1 MAQWFFE
8 VADCFDFDRGVVSI
22 ALNYL
27 DRVLIANQRT
37 NKFTTKEELQLTAV
51 TSLYLAMKLH
61 GETVPCRK
69 KGRKYE
75 RKKLTIEA
83 FVVLSKHQ
91 FDAATI
97 EAMERTLL
105 SILNWQLNPPDARS
119 YVACMLEL
127 MPQQDVYIREWRCIF
142 DIARYIAELSL
153 GESDL
158 LFQVR
163 PSVVALASIL
173 CAINSLGRAAR
184 PLPPVHVLE
193 NMSNKIFQATSLGLD
208 MDIVTE
214 TATSLTHLCPSIF
227 VKDNGPIQRKR
238 KSTSSTDSDST
249 CDQVSLDEIVDR
261 VGEPSH
267 AAQRKTSPVCV
278 GSFDDNPF
286 LVKAGRHRKR
296 R

>member
-51 TSLYLAMKLH
+51 TTLYLAMKLH
-61 GETVPCRK
+61 GEIHPVK
-69 KGRKYE
+69 KRGRKYE

-127 MPQQDVYIREWRCIF
+127 MPQRDQYLREWQNIF
-142 DIARYIAELSL
+142 DIGRYVAELSL

-163 PSVVALASIL
+163 PSVVGLASIL
-173 CAINSLGRAAR
+173 CAINCLGKAAR

-193 NMSNKIFQATSLGLD
+193 NMSNRIFQATSLGLD
-208 MDIVTE
+208 TDIVTK
-214 TATSLTHLCPSIF
+214 TATRLARLCPSIF
-227 VKDNGPIQRKR
+227 VKDSSPVRRKR
-238 KSTSSTDSDST
+238 KSSSSTSYTYDD
-249 CDQVSLDEIVDR
+249 VSIDEIVDR
-261 VGEPSH
+261 GDAPSH
-267 AAQRKTSPVCV
+267 AQRKTSPVCV
-278 GSFDDNPF
+278 ESFNDNPF